1 MKKQLDKVDIQIL
14 RCMAGDCRLSYRQI
28 AQRVNLSTST
38 VSKRI
43 KKLQESKIINSFIPL
58 IDANAL
64 NLVMYLVGIKIRPGN
79 SAKDVAELIK
89 PLAYVSHIFITT
101 GYYDL
106 IVVSV
111 AKNPQEI
118 MKQLKEITSVDGIER
133 YESFQILEVSK
144 EAPVE
149 ALIHA

>member
-1 MKKQLDKVDIQIL
+1 MKKQLDKIDVQIL
-14 RCMAGDCRLSYRQI
+14 KCMAGDCRLSYRQI
-28 AQRVNLSTST
+28 AQRLNLSTST

-43 KKLQESKIINSFIPL
+43 KKLQENKIINSFIPL

-64 NLVMYLVGIKIRPGN
+64 NLVMYAVGIKIKPGS
-79 SAKDVAELIK
+79 SARDVAELIK

-101 GYYDL
+101 GSYDL
-106 IVVSV
+106 IVISV
-111 AKNPQEI
+111 AKNAQEI
-118 MKQLKEITSVDGIER
+118 MKQLKEITSSEGIER

-149 ALIHA
+149 ALIYA